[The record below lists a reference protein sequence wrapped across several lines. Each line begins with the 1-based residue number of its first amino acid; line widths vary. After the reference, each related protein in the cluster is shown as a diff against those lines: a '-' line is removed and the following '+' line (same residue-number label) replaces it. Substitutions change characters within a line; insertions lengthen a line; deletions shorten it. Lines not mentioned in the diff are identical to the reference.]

1 MKKKGLVVAC
11 MLLICSVTVAQKP
24 HNEVAFD
31 KSNNSLT
38 MVHYGYGNT
47 VETITY
53 TGKDQTT
60 IRVNGN
66 GMPTEITNSLAT
78 VYLQYAGT
86 RSVKVTQTVNGQ
98 TKTSNVALDSQGVI
112 DYRAE
117 YKKFNQNPSL
127 IDKADQFLANGG
139 AKMIGG
145 VVDLITEKLD
155 NPIGACFQ
163 EALNAAK
170 QTENPIIPISTLEAL
185 NNVAN
190 LEVNPISYLTDM
202 VKSSIFENYKDWTQA
217 VSDLVYKYQMDK
229 HSKQRNSNSTEEKW
243 RISLTNTL
251 LANGVS
257 MKDAADAVN
266 KIYASQNGKPD
277 VKSPDK
283 GKPGVKSPDNG
294 KTDVKSPD
302 KGKSG
307 VKESDKG
314 KSESE
319 EKGEEIIEVPDG
331 SLDLNTIDGII
342 NYAKMLANQK
352 KRSMPT
358 MINVFY
364 HRYALWDPYSY
375 DLTWNAEKRTYDVE
389 DYYAKHANGAK
400 PLGAVL
406 EKPSVQLVLWWSNG
420 DCDDL
425 KSIPVAKPV
434 DNRESKY

>member
-1 MKKKGLVVAC
+1 MKKNFLLSAC
-11 MLLICSVTVAQKP
+11 MLAVCTVAVAQKP
-24 HNEVAFD
+24 HNELAFD

-38 MVHYGYGNT
+38 MVHYGYGNS
-47 VETITY
+47 VETMTH
-53 TGKDQTT
+53 TGRDQTT
-60 IRVNGN
+60 IKVNSN

-78 VYLQYAGT
+78 VSMQYAGT

-98 TKTSNVALDSQGVI
+98 TKTSTVPLDSKTVL

-283 GKPGVKSPDNG
+283 GK
-294 KTDVKSPD
+294 
-302 KGKSG
+302 SG

-375 DLTWNAEKRTYDVE
+375 NLTWNAEKRTYDVE
-389 DYYAKHANGAK
+389 DYYAKYANGAK